1 VNLSAG
7 PPGSAV
13 LTAYGLTGSPV
24 PLPGG
29 QGTSWRVGRAVLKPQ
44 DMDPAV
50 LPWHAGVLARLRGR
64 TDFRVS
70 EPLPTT
76 DNRWTVGGW
85 TAWRYEAGAHS
96 PGRWHDIV
104 AVGRRLHSAL
114 VDEPEPGFLAERTDR
129 WAVGDRVAWGDLPA
143 TDFARS
149 RSVSALVEA
158 LRPVALRRQL
168 VHGDLTGNVLFD
180 DDLPPLVIDLSPYWR
195 PPEFA
200 TAVVVADALVFE
212 GAGEEVAE
220 PFLHEP
226 SFPQCLVRALIFRA
240 VSDQLGAPNV
250 PQDDVFASAA
260 RTAVRWASS
269 VLG

>member
-1 VNLSAG
+1 VKAG

-13 LTAYGLTGSPV
+13 LTAYGLTGPPV
-24 PLPGG
+24 RLPGG
-29 QGTSWRVGRAVLKPQ
+29 QGTSWRVGPAVLKPL

-50 LPWHAGVLARLRGR
+50 LLWHADVLARLRGR

-70 EPLPTT
+70 EPLPTA
-76 DNRWTVGGW
+76 DNRWTAGGW
-85 TAWRYEAGAHS
+85 TAWRYEPGAHA

-104 AVGRRLHSAL
+104 DVGQRLHSAL
-114 VDEPEPGFLAERTDR
+114 VDEPEPPFLAERTDR
-129 WAVGDRVAWGDLPA
+129 WAVGDRVAWGELPA
-143 TDFARS
+143 TDVVRG
-149 RSVSALVEA
+149 RSVSSLVEA

-220 PFLHEP
+220 PFLEDP
-226 SFPQCLVRALIFRA
+226 WFAQCLVRALIFRA
-240 VSDQLGAPNV
+240 VSDQLGARTV

-260 RTAVRWASS
+260 RKAIRWAS
-269 VLG
+269 LG